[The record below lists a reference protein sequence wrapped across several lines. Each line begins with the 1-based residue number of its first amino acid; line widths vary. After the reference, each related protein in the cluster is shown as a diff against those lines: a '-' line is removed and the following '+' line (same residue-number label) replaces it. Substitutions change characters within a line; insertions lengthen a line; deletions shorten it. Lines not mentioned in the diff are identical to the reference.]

1 MNEQT
6 ADSYYDYDYKEPP
19 VKTVSTRSVCLLVV
33 GLLGMLA
40 CATYALLSICPKL
53 YFWCLQENGECLL
66 KPETFGR
73 ILTICG
79 WSARASVL
87 GCYVVLLV
95 SHVKWRQ
102 SLTCWLG
109 TVGTGLMIVCHV
121 VLALGL
127 SSTDQQR
134 GLFVLLLGITS
145 LVMLLPLFKMGCLV
159 PGGARFIGTMG
170 ATMLIIVNVF
180 FSIVQTIPFFQPDWA
195 AQRNELMMRY
205 GEMFGVWFP
214 FVANLALLV
223 FFFVIF
229 LSRDKTF
236 EQVPTAW
243 YEGRAR
249 RSEYWGKAIVL
260 TLVGAGGAFALF
272 FGTGDLPD
280 GFTETFFK
288 DLLVAML
295 WAFPFYIAT
304 IPVTVRRLHDR
315 NMSGWWILWFPL
327 LSLLPVIGWVVP
339 WIQLVILWLLDG
351 TPGPNL
357 YGPDPKGRMFAQF
370 PGYAA
375 AQPAQVNTA
384 EQQQR
389 LRRLQNLKNE
399 GYISEAEYQTKRD
412 QILSEM

>member
-6 ADSYYDYDYKEPP
+6 ADSYYGYEYKETP
-19 VKTVSTRSVCLLVV
+19 VKTASTRSVCLLVV
-33 GLLGMLA
+33 GLLGMVA
-40 CATYALLSICPKL
+40 NATYALCSICPKL
-53 YFWCLQENGECLL
+53 YFWWLQEKGEFPVN
-66 KPETFGR
+66 PETFDSFLR
-73 ILTICG
+73 ICS

-87 GCYVVLLV
+87 GCYIVLLV

-109 TVGTGLMIVCHV
+109 TVGTGLMIACHV
-121 VLALGL
+121 VLESGL
-127 SSTDQQR
+127 PSTDQER

-145 LVMLLPLFKMGCLV
+145 LAMLLPLFKMSCLV
-159 PGGARFIGTMG
+159 PGGARFIGTTG
-170 ATMLIIVNVF
+170 ATMLIIINVF
-180 FSIVQTIPFFQPDWA
+180 FGIVQTIPFFQPDWA
-195 AQRNELMMRY
+195 AQRNELMGRY

-214 FVANLALLV
+214 LAANLALLM

-229 LSRDKTF
+229 LSRNETF

-243 YEGRAR
+243 YVGRAR

-272 FGTGDLPD
+272 FCTGHLPG

-288 DLLVAML
+288 DLLMAML

-327 LSLLPVIGWVVP
+327 LSLLPFVGWVVP

-357 YGPDPKGRMFAQF
+357 YGPDPKGRTFGQF
-370 PGYAA
+370 SGYAA
-375 AQPAQVNTA
+375 PQTVQVNTA
-384 EQQQR
+384 EQQRR
-389 LRRLQNLKNE
+389 LQRLQNLKNE
-399 GYISEAEYQTKRD
+399 GYISDAEYQTKRD
-412 QILSEM
+412 QILSEI

>member
-19 VKTVSTRSVCLLVV
+19 VKAVSTRSICLLMV
-33 GLLGMLA
+33 GLLGMVA
-40 CATYALLSICPKL
+40 YAIYALYSICPKL
-53 YFWCLQENGECLL
+53 YFWYLQENGEFLV
-66 KPETFGR
+66 KTETFGR
-73 ILTICG
+73 FMTICG

-102 SLTCWLG
+102 SLACWLG
-109 TVGTGLMIVCHV
+109 TVGTGLMIACHL
-121 VLALGL
+121 VLELGL
-127 SSTDQQR
+127 PSTDQER

-145 LVMLLPLFKMGCLV
+145 LAMLLPLFKMSCLV

-170 ATMLIIVNVF
+170 ATMLIILNVF
-180 FSIVQTIPFFQPDWA
+180 FCIVRTVPLFQPDSA
-195 AQRNELMMRY
+195 AQSRELLTRY
-205 GEMFGVWFP
+205 GEMFGIWFP

-223 FFFVIF
+223 FFFMVF

-260 TLVGAGGAFALF
+260 TLVGVGGALALF
-272 FGTGDLPD
+272 FGTGDLPG
-280 GFTETFFK
+280 GFTEKFFQ
-288 DLLVAML
+288 DLAVAML

-327 LSLLPVIGWVVP
+327 LSMLPFVGWIVP

-357 YGPDPKGRMFAQF
+357 YGPDPKGRTFVRF
-370 PGYAA
+370 PGYAP

-399 GYISEAEYQTKRD
+399 GYISETEYQTRRA
-412 QILSEM
+412 QILSEV